1 MLTDVECRAAR
12 PGPKP
17 KKLFDGGG
25 LFLLIHPGGGR
36 YWRWKF
42 QYAGREQLLSLG
54 TFPQVSLRA
63 ARLKRDAARLRL
75 AEGVNP
81 AAERKAQ
88 RLQVQVS
95 AASTFDAVADEYL
108 ALQEKKLSAATS
120 MKARWMLGSYVRPAI
135 GALGV
140 ADVEAPAL
148 LGVLRKIEARG
159 LHETAHRTR
168 SLLGRIFR
176 YAIATGRAKR
186 DPTADLR
193 GALAPVAAKSHGAVT
208 DPAAIG
214 ALLRAI
220 DGLTGFPPVLF
231 ALRLAPLVFVRPGEL
246 RHAEWIEIDWAAEE
260 WRIPAAK
267 MKMGEAHVVPLSRQ
281 ALNVLRAAREVTGR
295 GRYVF
300 PSIRGDGRPMSENTV
315 TAALRRLGYTGDE
328 MTGHGFRALAS
339 TRLNELGFAP
349 DLIERQLAHAE
360 RNKVRAAYNRA
371 QYLAERRLLM
381 QAWADHLDSLK
392 GPLPDAAAGARSGDG
407 HGQG

>member
-1 MLTDVECRAAR
+1 MLTDAECRAAR

-25 LFLLIHPGGGR
+25 LFLLIHPAGGR
-36 YWRWKF
+36 YWRWRF
-42 QYAGREQLLSLG
+42 LYAGREQLLSLG

-81 AAERKAQ
+81 AAERRAK
-88 RLQVQVS
+88 RLHVRAS
-95 AASTFDAVADEYL
+95 AANTFNAVAAEYL
-108 ALQEKKLSAATS
+108 ALQEKKLKPATA
-120 MKARWMLGSYVRPAI
+120 MKARWMLGSYVLPAI
-135 GALGV
+135 GTLGV
-140 ADVEAPAL
+140 ADIEAPAL
-148 LGVLRKIEARG
+148 LGVLRKIEARE

-193 GALAPVAAKSHGAVT
+193 GALAPVSAKSHGAVT
-208 DPAAIG
+208 EPAAIG

-220 DGLTGFPPVLF
+220 DGLSGFPPVLF
-231 ALRLAPLVFVRPGEL
+231 ALKLAPLVFVRPGEL
-246 RHAEWIEIDWAAEE
+246 RHAEWTEIDWEAAE
-260 WRIPAAK
+260 WRIPARK

-281 ALNVLRAAREVTGR
+281 ALEVLREAQAVTGR

-315 TAALRRLGYTGDE
+315 TAALRRLGYTGAE

-339 TRLNELGFAP
+339 TRLNEMGWSP

-371 QYLAERRLLM
+371 QYLPERREMM
-381 QAWADHLDSLK
+381 QAWADHLGEL
-392 GPLPDAAAGARSGDG
+392 ARLTK
-407 HGQG
+407 